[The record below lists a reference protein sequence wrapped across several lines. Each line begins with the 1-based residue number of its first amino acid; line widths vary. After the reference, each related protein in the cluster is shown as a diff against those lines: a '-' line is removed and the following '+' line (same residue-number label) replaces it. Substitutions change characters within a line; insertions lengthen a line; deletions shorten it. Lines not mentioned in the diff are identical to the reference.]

1 MRDLEYRF
9 VILGPGQNI
18 SVARLFFFPNRI
30 FLSGPENYDSYFLRI
45 VFLGPGQNTAAPQI
59 PLKIFAPRFPPP
71 LRLFHFI
78 VSIAP
83 PLRGNIV
90 LSSLFIEQKSAR
102 P

>member
-71 LRLFHFI
+71 FVFFILLF
-78 VSIAP
+78 
-83 PLRGNIV
+83 PLLPR
-90 LSSLFIEQKSAR
+90 
-102 P
+102 